1 MKNPTNGGRRGRPR
15 RGWTATG
22 LLLSG
27 AAGLLLGTPAVV
39 VPYLLLANDGSQAAK
54 VAGDAYYRLVSVRS
68 GKVIDVNAFSTADGA
83 RIQQWTDQNTAN
95 QQWKLRSAGD
105 GYYKLVNRNSG
116 KVLGIAGNSTTRAA
130 AAEQQTGSS
139 STSQEWRIDNVS
151 GSDAVTFTS
160 RRSGQV
166 LDVFGNS
173 TADGAAAIQYPG
185 KGSTNQQWKLVKTA
199 ETQTPG
205 AGSTPTT
212 TVTQAP
218 KGDSTPTAT
227 RAPEAGSAP
236 TATQASGAGSYAW
249 ANAQVVGGGYVTG
262 LVFNPQEKGLLY
274 ARTDMGGAYRWDPA
288 AEQWIPLTDRFG
300 EQDWNLLG
308 IDSVATDPV
317 EPNRLYLG
325 AGTYTNDWAGNGAIL
340 RSTDRGRTFQRT
352 DLPFKLG
359 ANEDGRGA
367 GERLVID
374 PANPAT
380 LLLGTRKN
388 GLWRSTDHGV
398 TWSQVSSFPIK
409 DGASSGTGISFVT
422 YGPAGSTTIYVGVA
436 DKSTSLYRSTD
447 GGSTWQAVSGQPTG
461 QLPQHG
467 VVSGAGSLYLTYT
480 DVVGPNGA
488 TAGSVW
494 KYTPA
499 GGAWKNVSPSSGSYG
514 FSGLAVDPQKPATV
528 MVTTLDR
535 WWPEDEIYRTTD
547 GGTTWKALADKSVRD
562 ASAAPYVG
570 TKTGHWMTA
579 LAIDPFDSGH
589 VLYGTGSGI
598 WRSQDAN
605 ASDSGGTSHW
615 RVGTRGLEETAL
627 TDVIAPPGGATAITA
642 MGDLGGFR
650 YDALTEVPAGRLK
663 NPMMITSTDID
674 FAQSNP
680 AVMVRVGR
688 GGDQD
693 GAYSTD
699 GGTSWNGFTAEPVD
713 SADSGQVALAADGS
727 AIVWTQDGKAPY
739 RSTDKGATWSKVN
752 GLGTGA
758 VVVADRSSA
767 KIFYSLAGGTLYA
780 STDGGAT
787 FTSRATNLPAGRLTA
802 VPGIAGDLW
811 IADGAKG
818 LLHST
823 DGGRTFTTLT
833 TVRSAS
839 ALGFGKAAAGGAY
852 QALYLIGTVKDV
864 TGVFRSTDQGATW
877 LRVNDDAHQW
887 GAIGGVGVI
896 AGDPDTYGRVYVG
909 TNGRGLQY
917 GDPS

>member
-1 MKNPTNGGRRGRPR
+1 MKNPTNGGRRGRHR
-15 RGWTATG
+15 RRWTATG
-22 LLLSG
+22 LLLG
-27 AAGLLLGTPAVV
+27 VPAVL
-39 VPYLLLANDGSQAAK
+39 VPYLLFVQEDSQAAT
-54 VAGDAYYRLVSVRS
+54 VDGNAYYRLISVRS
-68 GKVIDVNAFSTADGA
+68 GKVIDVNAFSTADGT

-95 QQWKLRSAGD
+95 QQWRLRPTGD
-105 GYYKLVNRNSG
+105 GYYELVNRNSG
-116 KVLGIAGNSTTRAA
+116 KVLGIAGNSTAQTA
-130 AAEQQTGSS
+130 AAEQQTDSS
-139 STSQEWRIDNVS
+139 SASQEWRIDDVS

-160 RRSGQV
+160 RGSGQV
-166 LDVFGNS
+166 LDVSGGS
-173 TADGAAAIQYPG
+173 TADGAGVIQYPG

-199 ETQTPG
+199 GTQAVG
-205 AGSTPTT
+205 AGPYT
-212 TVTQAP
+212 
-218 KGDSTPTAT
+218 
-227 RAPEAGSAP
+227 
-236 TATQASGAGSYAW
+236 W
-249 ANAQVVGGGYVTG
+249 NNAQVVGGGYVTG
-262 LVFNPQEKGLLY
+262 LVFNSREKGLLY
-274 ARTDMGGAYRWDPA
+274 ARTDMGGAYRWDVA
-288 AEQWIPLTDRFG
+288 AEQWLPLTDWLG
-300 EQDWNLLG
+300 EKDWNLLG
-308 IDSVATDPV
+308 IDSLATDPV
-317 EPNRLYLG
+317 DPARLYL
-325 AGTYTNDWAGNGAIL
+325 ATGTYTNDWAGNGAIL

-367 GERLVID
+367 GERLAI
-374 PANPAT
+374 NPAQNGT

-398 TWSQVSSFPIK
+398 TWSQVSSFPVK
-409 DGASSGTGISFVT
+409 DGASSGAGISFVA
-422 YGPAGSTTIYVGVA
+422 YGPAGSKTIYVGVA

-461 QLPQHG
+461 QMPQHG
-467 VVSGAGSLYLTYT
+467 VFSGDGSLYLTYANT
-480 DVVGPNGA
+480 VGPNGA

-499 GGAWKNVSPSSGSYG
+499 GGAWKNVSPSSGSHG
-514 FSGLAVDPQKPATV
+514 FSGLAVDPQKPSTV

-535 WWPEDEIYRTTD
+535 WWPEDELYRSTD
-547 GGTTWKALADKSVRD
+547 GGTTWKAQAAKSARS

-570 TKTGHWMTA
+570 TGIGHWMTA

-598 WRSQDAN
+598 WRSKDAT
-605 ASDSGGTSHW
+605 ATDSGGTSHW
-615 RVGTRGLEETAL
+615 TAGARGLEETAL
-627 TDVIAPPGGATAITA
+627 MDVIAPPGGATVISA

-650 YDALTEVPAGRLK
+650 HDSLTRVPAGRLD
-663 NPMMITSTDID
+663 NPMMTNSTDID

-680 AVMVRVGR
+680 SVMVRVGR
-688 GGDQD
+688 GGAQD

-699 GGTSWNGFTAEPVD
+699 GGSSWNGFKAEPVG
-713 SADSGQVALAADGS
+713 SADSGHIALAADGS
-727 AIVWTQDGKAPY
+727 TIVWTQAGQAPY
-739 RSTDKGATWSKVN
+739 RSTDKGASWSKVS
-752 GLGTGA
+752 GLGAGA

-767 KIFYSLAGGTLYA
+767 KTFYSLAGGTLYA

-787 FTSRATNLPAGRLTA
+787 FTARAADLPAGRLTA

-811 IADGAKG
+811 ISDGARG

-823 DGGRTFTTLT
+823 DGGRSFTTLQ

-839 ALGFGKAAAGGAY
+839 ALGFGKAAPGGAY

-864 TGVFRSTDQGATW
+864 TGVFRSTDKGATW

-887 GAIGGVGVI
+887 GSIGGVGVI